1 MKQKTPT
8 MGNGA
13 YKYNTRCEFKIKR
26 TNTLNKLHIRKKAI
40 FVRHVTDLDKARLGP
55 EVTVPS

>member
-1 MKQKTPT
+1 

-26 TNTLNKLHIRKKAI
+26 TNTLNKLHIGKKAI
-40 FVRHVTDLDKARLGP
+40 FIRHVTDLDKARLGP